1 MKLFSRPLT
10 ILALV
15 IAAATA
21 HAATNGVLIRDYFFN
36 PTNIVIRPG
45 DRVIWT
51 NLGAQLHDSTRSGL
65 WTSGNI
71 SSNSTFGFTFTNLGY
86 YPYVCNRHIG
96 FGHPEQTGSVSVV
109 TATLAA
115 VSNVVNGVRFEVR
128 GGRQGLRAAID
139 AGTEMTSLA
148 PIATNPFPASGTL
161 NFTNVNPLPN
171 QRFYR
176 ARVLP

>member
-1 MKLFSRPLT
+1 MKFSRFL
-10 ILALV
+10 
-15 IAAATA
+15 AAAIVVCSTGLA

-51 NLGAQLHDSTRSGL
+51 NLGAQLHDSTRSAL
-65 WTSGNI
+65 WTSGNL
-71 SSNSTFGFTFTNLGY
+71 SSNTTFGFTFTNLGY

-115 VSNVVNGVRFEVR
+115 VSNVANGVRFEVR

-139 AGTEMTSLA
+139 AGTEITSLT

-161 NFTNVNPLPN
+161 NFTNSNPLPN